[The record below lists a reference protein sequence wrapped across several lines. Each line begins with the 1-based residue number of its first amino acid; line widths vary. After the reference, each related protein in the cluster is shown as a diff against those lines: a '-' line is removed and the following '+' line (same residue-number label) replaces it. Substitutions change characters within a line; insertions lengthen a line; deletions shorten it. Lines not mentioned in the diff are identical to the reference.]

1 MNLVGQKLSS
11 TYIYLLSTG
20 PSSTSITLGDGSVVP
35 WEANGVVTTSNSANQ
50 TIGGSKTFNGILTI
64 PSTLNFASNGSIV
77 KAGNHAVTL
86 TTSSNS
92 NITFSSATAFTY
104 TVPNPGANA
113 SFVMTEGTQT
123 INGTKTF
130 NGEIKIFGDTEIG
143 LTGTATNLFGTGAS
157 TNRFGDN
164 VITSNSFGNNVI
176 GLSATNSFGNSS
188 RYNTF
193 GETGNINRFGLLVT
207 GSNQFGSG
215 VSGSTASNG
224 FGIDLRSGAINN
236 FGKNSKNFFGEN
248 GENYFYSGSFAGP
261 LTLPAT
267 VSYTSAGQIVKAG
280 NHTLGLTTTANTTG
294 TFPTGNIN
302 IAALEGQQT
311 FAGEKTFASGINIL
325 KTTDQLVL
333 GSTQKTTIT
342 APTPASARTYTI
354 PDAGTNASF
363 VMNEVNQTIGGTKTF
378 TTGVVLQNV
387 SNQLAFRTGSAGT
400 NTITFTAPNISGNR
414 TYTIPDVSGNASFV
428 MTTGTQTI
436 DGLKTF
442 TTRPTVNGSGV
453 FLSGEAVPGAYT
465 AYSLEFQNGLR
476 LTNGGAPFTWNGNQ
490 SKIVEVDTAA
500 IASLTGSQTLNGI
513 KTFNTGIVIQVTG
526 NQLTL
531 RTGSAGNK
539 IDITAPNI
547 SANRVYTIPDVGG
560 NADFVMTSGS
570 QNITGTK
577 TFASQ
582 LIVATSSNQLVLRT
596 GSAGSNSFTISAPTI
611 SGDRTYT
618 IPDVSGNSSFV
629 MTTGT
634 QDIGGSK
641 NFTIRPTINGVNV
654 LLSGDTTAFTRVE
667 ATNLVYNTGD
677 QIISGRKRF
686 RNASVVPYGPF
697 ENDIDADFNGLLSS
711 REVYFTNDGNTRSAI
726 EIPTLDMVYET
737 GATTLTPRIGPT
749 PSLSRTQTNTSGSY
763 LASDGF
769 IKYVAANQPRFDH
782 AVSKNLFYGSNSF
795 LNFWRYPFTSG
806 PPYVQDVIAPRSE
819 INPFKSAKDADKFI
833 DVTGSGVATTYQI
846 RRDDVLYSG
855 LNYTMSVFAKPINNN
870 FISLQIGGARA
881 LYNLSNGS
889 ISGMAGTITSSGLD
903 SSYGNGWSRL
913 WLSTLYNS
921 ATSWQVNAIY
931 PSNAAGATSRLVTTQ
946 SDSFYLWGPQLE
958 ESAIPTPYEQAY
970 GTFLEGYKSF
980 RTPKGLLLEQASNN
994 YILNSNTFTG
1004 SNAGEPVNGSIQLT
1018 GGVWPDTSTS
1028 GSVYVEDGTTSQHYV
1043 YRRPIDNI
1051 QSGINYVSSIFLK
1064 QPYYG
1069 QYTGR
1074 RYVLGRLVTAGSIP
1088 DTRVVIDL
1096 HSGISGGR
1104 TVSVPGFTNPTFF
1117 TGIKYPNN
1125 WYRLVIGQTATGA
1138 ALVGANCE
1146 FWSTTGFGVN
1156 ANSYSGLNGP
1166 GFQIFGHQLETA
1178 FSGDGATSYKPTTG
1192 SVGTLT
1198 RDVFAIGGN
1207 DFSGFYN
1214 QNQGTYFIEAE
1225 LLQYNTWQTMGM
1237 MGIEGSDRQSGSY
1250 ALTRVGANFATNF
1263 SSGPPSHQS
1272 QANFSKTTGS
1282 RGVLVMASYK
1292 ENSFKTSFYNETTR
1306 TDTSGRLGSL
1316 PMNKLVFGANGET
1329 AGPQFS
1335 NMYLQRFSYWPLQFQ
1350 DSKLTGIY
1358 RY

>member
-1 MNLVGQKLSS
+1 
-11 TYIYLLSTG
+11 
-20 PSSTSITLGDGSVVP
+20 
-35 WEANGVVTTSNSANQ
+35 
-50 TIGGSKTFNGILTI
+50 
-64 PSTLNFASNGSIV
+64 
-77 KAGNHAVTL
+77 
-86 TTSSNS
+86 
-92 NITFSSATAFTY
+92 
-104 TVPNPGANA
+104 
-113 SFVMTEGTQT
+113 
-123 INGTKTF
+123 
-130 NGEIKIFGDTEIG
+130 
-143 LTGTATNLFGTGAS
+143 
-157 TNRFGDN
+157 
-164 VITSNSFGNNVI
+164 
-176 GLSATNSFGNSS
+176 
-188 RYNTF
+188 
-193 GETGNINRFGLLVT
+193 
-207 GSNQFGSG
+207 
-215 VSGSTASNG
+215 
-224 FGIDLRSGAINN
+224 
-236 FGKNSKNFFGEN
+236 
-248 GENYFYSGSFAGP
+248 
-261 LTLPAT
+261 
-267 VSYTSAGQIVKAG
+267 
-280 NHTLGLTTTANTTG
+280 
-294 TFPTGNIN
+294 
-302 IAALEGQQT
+302 
-311 FAGEKTFASGINIL
+311 
-325 KTTDQLVL
+325 
-333 GSTQKTTIT
+333 
-342 APTPASARTYTI
+342 
-354 PDAGTNASF
+354 
-363 VMNEVNQTIGGTKTF
+363 
-378 TTGVVLQNV
+378 
-387 SNQLAFRTGSAGT
+387 
-400 NTITFTAPNISGNR
+400 
-414 TYTIPDVSGNASFV
+414 
-428 MTTGTQTI
+428 
-436 DGLKTF
+436 
-442 TTRPTVNGSGV
+442 
-453 FLSGEAVPGAYT
+453 
-465 AYSLEFQNGLR
+465 
-476 LTNGGAPFTWNGNQ
+476 
-490 SKIVEVDTAA
+490 
-500 IASLTGSQTLNGI
+500 
-513 KTFNTGIVIQVTG
+513 
-526 NQLTL
+526 L
-531 RTGSAGNK
+531 RTGN
-539 IDITAPNI
+539 
-547 SANRVYTIPDVGG
+547 
-560 NADFVMTSGS
+560 
-570 QNITGTK
+570 
-577 TFASQ
+577 
-582 LIVATSSNQLVLRT
+582 
-596 GSAGSNSFTISAPTI
+596 AGSNSFTISAPII
-611 SGDRTYT
+611 SGSRIYT
-618 IPDVSGNSSFV
+618 LPDVNGNASFI
-629 MTTGT
+629 MSTGA
-634 QDIGGSK
+634 Q
-641 NFTIRPTINGVNV
+641 TINGGLNFTTRPTVNGV
-654 LLSGDTTAFTRVE
+654 NMLLSGDTSIFTRVE

-749 PSLSRTQTNTSGSY
+749 PSFSRTQINTSGSY
-763 LASDGF
+763 LASDGY

-782 AVSKNLFYGSNSF
+782 TLSKNLFYGPENLSQW
-795 LNFWRYPFTSG
+795 WRYPEYSSGFTEKMMDFN
-806 PPYVQDVIAPRSE
+806 VE
-819 INPFKSAKDADKFI
+819 INPFKSVRNATKI
-833 DVTGSGVATTYQI
+833 IEITGSGVPAGYLL
-846 RRDDVLYSG
+846 RRDISFNSG
-855 LNYTMSVFAKPINNN
+855 FNYTMSVFAKPINNN
-870 FISLQIGGARA
+870 FIVLTLAGGTRA
-881 LYNLSNGS
+881 FYNLSNGS
-889 ISGMAGTITSSGLD
+889 ISGMGGRTIISSGID

-913 WLSTLYNS
+913 WLSIAYDSQAARYENLITSSNS
-921 ATSWQVNAIY
+921 T
-931 PSNAAGATSRLVTTQ
+931 GALNKTVTTR
-946 SDSFYLWGPQLE
+946 SDAFYVWGAQLE
-958 ESAIPTPYEQAY
+958 ESPTVTTYDPAY
-970 GTFLEGYKSF
+970 GNWFEDQGTLAGTYKSF
-980 RTPKGLLLEQASNN
+980 RAPKGLLLEKDSNN

-1028 GSVYVEDGTTSQHYV
+1028 GSVYVEDGATSQHYV

-1069 QYTGR
+1069 QYSYVLTGVGGSITGTGYYPFTNGVIYPPGQGGVPTSANLSTYSGQLNTGR

-1104 TVSVPGFTNPTFF
+1104 TVSVSGFTNPTFF